1 MAFDPVVA
9 TVCNKLWDRSQVGM
23 DKYKTTLEGAG
34 LTRLQWLVHAQ
45 EEAMDLCNYLE
56 MLLQEEYKRES
67 A

>member
-56 MLLQEEYKRES
+56 MLIQEEYKRES